1 MTGIYTQKDPS
12 NPRLW
17 DWFGRPLAR
26 AFINGADGADGKYCN
41 EVQYLLH
48 YCATSNP
55 NERYIITYYEYYRIM
70 FPLIIYLSL
79 PESLYRTNLVK
90 NDESTTPIMI
100 YFSFL
105 IEDFKHIVP
114 ECNSLVSNYARS
126 LVFIYGLMKIFQATH
141 LK

>member
-1 MTGIYTQKDPS
+1 
-12 NPRLW
+12 
-17 DWFGRPLAR
+17 
-26 AFINGADGADGKYCN
+26 
-41 EVQYLLH
+41 
-48 YCATSNP
+48 
-55 NERYIITYYEYYRIM
+55 M

-90 NDESTTPIMI
+90 NDESTTPVMI

-126 LVFIYGLMKIFQATH
+126 LAFIYGLMKIFQAMH

>member
-1 MTGIYTQKDPS
+1 
-12 NPRLW
+12 
-17 DWFGRPLAR
+17 
-26 AFINGADGADGKYCN
+26 
-41 EVQYLLH
+41 
-48 YCATSNP
+48 
-55 NERYIITYYEYYRIM
+55 M

-114 ECNSLVSNYARS
+114 ECNSLVSKYARS

>member
-1 MTGIYTQKDPS
+1 
-12 NPRLW
+12 
-17 DWFGRPLAR
+17 
-26 AFINGADGADGKYCN
+26 
-41 EVQYLLH
+41 
-48 YCATSNP
+48 
-55 NERYIITYYEYYRIM
+55 M

-79 PESLYRTNLVK
+79 VLVK

-126 LVFIYGLMKIFQATH
+126 LVFIYDLMKIFQAAH